1 MSNTRLNNLITETQK
16 ILGREQIDADASLLD
31 LGVDSMNIV
40 ELIMICEQVYAG
52 GIDPDALE
60 LDEYTTLREL
70 DERLSALCS
79 AA

>member
-1 MSNTRLNNLITETQK
+1 MSDSRLNQLIKETQK
-16 ILGREQIDADASLLD
+16 VLKKDHIDADASLLD

-40 ELIMICEQVYAG
+40 ELIMVCEEVYAG

-70 DERLSALCS
+70 DERLTSMCCA
-79 AA
+79 

>member
-1 MSNTRLNNLITETQK
+1 MENNNLNKLIKETQK
-16 ILGREQIDADASLLD
+16 ILDRDQIDADSSLLD

-40 ELIMICEQVYAG
+40 ELIMICEQIYTD

-70 DERLSALCS
+70 DERLCAMT
-79 AA
+79 A

>member
-1 MSNTRLNNLITETQK
+1 MTDNRLHSLIKETQK
-16 ILGREQIDADASLLD
+16 ILKREQVDADTSLLD

-40 ELIMICEQVYAG
+40 ELIMACEQIYAG

-70 DERLSALCS
+70 DERLNALCVS
-79 AA
+79 

>member
-1 MSNTRLNNLITETQK
+1 MTTTLDTLVSETEKTLDQQN
-16 ILGREQIDADASLLD
+16 ISADASLLD

-40 ELIMICEQVYAG
+40 ELIMVCEQIYG
-52 GIDPDALE
+52 DNIDPDSLE

-70 DERLSALCS
+70 DERLSTMV

>member
-1 MSNTRLNNLITETQK
+1 MSNTRLDNLISETQK
-16 ILGREQIDADASLLD
+16 ILGREHIDADASLLD

-79 AA
+79 A

>member
-1 MSNTRLNNLITETQK
+1 MTNNRLHSLIKETQK
-16 ILGREQIDADASLLD
+16 ILKREQVDADTSLLD

-40 ELIMICEQVYAG
+40 ELIMACEQIYAG

-70 DERLSALCS
+70 DERLNSLCVS
-79 AA
+79 

>member
-1 MSNTRLNNLITETQK
+1 MSTNLEKLINETK
-16 ILGREQIDADASLLD
+16 TILGRDQVDADSSLLD

-40 ELIMICEQVYAG
+40 ELIMVCEQVYEG

-70 DERLSALCS
+70 DERLSALCN
-79 AA
+79 A

>member
-1 MSNTRLNNLITETQK
+1 MSKTKLEQLIEETQK
-16 ILGREQIDADASLLD
+16 ILDRDQVDADSSLLD

-40 ELIMICEQVYAG
+40 ELIMACEQIYAG

-70 DERLSALCS
+70 DERLCALV

>member
-1 MSNTRLNNLITETQK
+1 MTSSRLEQLISETQK
-16 ILGREQIDADASLLD
+16 VLEREQIDADASLLD

-40 ELIMICEQVYAG
+40 ELIMVCEQVYDG

-70 DERLSALCS
+70 DERLSALCC
-79 AA
+79 A